1 MPTLEYTEP
10 VAQLLSYGDPRGET
24 KWSDYLSL
32 GFTEEH
38 VPELVKM
45 VLDDELNRGSG
56 ETLKIWAPVHA
67 WRTLAQLQA
76 EDAIEPLLALFD
88 FEEDF
93 DDDWAISELPTIYG
107 MIGPK
112 AVPALSRY
120 LSDTSAELLSRLS
133 VVDCI
138 KEIGKTHPGAKL
150 ECAQALSTQLEHFRR
165 NPSTLNGFLISGLMG
180 LQAVDHLPLIQQAFD
195 NGQVDLSI
203 AGDIEEVEIE
213 LGLREERSTPR
224 SWLSGEGGEFALMFE
239 SDGSNQEPQTPKI
252 GRNDPCPCGS
262 GRKYKKCCLNK

>member
-165 NPSTLNGFLISGLMG
+165 NPTTLNGFLISGLMG

>member
-213 LGLREERSTPR
+213 LGLREARSTPR

>member
-1 MPTLEYTEP
+1 MTSEYTEP
-10 VAQLLSYGDPRGET
+10 VAQLLTYGDPRGET
-24 KWSDYLSL
+24 EWPDYLPL

-45 VLDDELNRGSG
+45 ATDEELNWTSS
-56 ETLKIWAPVHA
+56 ESLEIWAPVHA

-120 LSDTSAELLSRLS
+120 LSDASAELLSRLS

-165 NPSTLNGFLISGLMG
+165 NPTTLNGFLISGLMG
-180 LQAVDHLPLIQQAFD
+180 LRAVDHLPLIKQAFD

-203 AGDIEEVEIE
+203 AGDIEDVEIE

-224 SWLSGEGGEFALMFE
+224 SWLFGEGEEFPLMFE
-239 SDGSNQEPQTPKI
+239 SDGSNQELQKPKI

>member
-1 MPTLEYTEP
+1 MVDSEYTEP
-10 VAQLLSYGDPRGET
+10 VAQLLAYGDPRGET
-24 KWSDYLSL
+24 EWPNYLSL

-88 FEEDF
+88 FDEDF

-107 MIGPK
+107 MIGQK
-112 AVPALSRY
+112 AVPALAGY
-120 LSDTSAELLSRLS
+120 LANASAESLSLYS

-138 KEIGKTHPGAKL
+138 KEIGKTHPDAKL
-150 ECAQALSTQLEHFRR
+150 ECAQALSTQLEQFHH
-165 NPSTLNGFLISGLMG
+165 NPTDLNGFLISGLVG
-180 LQAVDHLPLIQQAFD
+180 LRAIDHLPLIQEAFD
-195 NGQVDLSI
+195 NGRVDLSI
-203 AGDIEEVEIE
+203 AGDIEDVEID
-213 LGLREERSTPR
+213 LGLRKRRSTPR
-224 SWLSGEGGEFALMFE
+224 PSPFGEGEEFPFMFE
-239 SDGSNQEPQTPKI
+239 SAGSNQEPQTPKI

>member
-10 VAQLLSYGDPRGET
+10 VAQLLSYGDPRGAT